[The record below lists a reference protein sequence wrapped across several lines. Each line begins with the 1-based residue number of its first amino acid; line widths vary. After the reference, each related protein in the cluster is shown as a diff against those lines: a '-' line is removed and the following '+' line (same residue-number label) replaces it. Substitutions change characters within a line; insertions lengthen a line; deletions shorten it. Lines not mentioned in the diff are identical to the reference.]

1 MSWKKEKNS
10 DRDSRRKDGDNRK
23 KYVKPAI
30 SAEDVFQTYQGRCWI
45 WAPGCQ
51 TITRTTRSY

>member
-1 MSWKKEKNS
+1 MSAKNERHS
-10 DRDSRRKDGDNRK
+10 DRDSGRKDVDKRK

-30 SAEDVFQTYQGRCWI
+30 SAEDVFQTYQGRCWM